1 MPLTMHVV
9 NPSPATDFVPAIMI
23 YRRACATA
31 HQAHARAAEH
41 LATGRNER
49 RLREVDATVE
59 TIVLAQAACE
69 GWIHAAYRL
78 AQVDPPQGGWVAR
91 WQAAPQAICGPSMRD
106 LDAGTIESLRWL
118 SRWRNYLVHDDAQ
131 ARERLRRYVAAGSEV
146 EQLTGAMASEVIAR
160 CDAAFTDAGSILGAR
175 TLAGL
180 HSDFLW
186 RAAAEN

>member
-31 HQAHARAAEH
+31 HQAQARAAEH

-91 WQAAPQAICGPSMRD
+91 GRPRLKRSAARACAISTPARSRAS
-106 LDAGTIESLRWL
+106 AG
-118 SRWRNYLVHDDAQ
+118 
-131 ARERLRRYVAAGSEV
+131 
-146 EQLTGAMASEVIAR
+146 
-160 CDAAFTDAGSILGAR
+160 
-175 TLAGL
+175 
-180 HSDFLW
+180 
-186 RAAAEN
+186 

>member
-1 MPLTMHVV
+1 MPLTVHVV
-9 NPSPATDFVPAIMI
+9 NPSPATDFVPAVMI

-31 HQAHARAAEH
+31 HQAQARAAEH
-41 LATGRNER
+41 LSTGRNER
-49 RLREVDATVE
+49 RLREVDAVVE

-78 AQVDPPQGGWVAR
+78 AGIDPPRGGWVAR
-91 WQAAPQAICGPSMRD
+91 WQAAPQTICGPSARD
-106 LDAGTIESLRWL
+106 LDTDTVENLRWL

-131 ARERLRRYVAAGSEV
+131 ARARLRQYVAAGSEV
-146 EQLTGAMASEVIAR
+146 EHLMAALASEVIER
-160 CDAAFTDAGSILGAR
+160 CDAAFTDAGAILGAR

-186 RAAAEN
+186 RAADED

>member
-1 MPLTMHVV
+1 MPAV
-9 NPSPATDFVPAIMI
+9 MI

-31 HQAHARAAEH
+31 HQAQARAAEH
-41 LATGRNER
+41 LSSGRNER
-49 RLREVDATVE
+49 RLREVDAAVE

-69 GWIHAAYRL
+69 GWIHAVYRL
-78 AQVDPPQGGWVAR
+78 ADIDPPQGNWVAR
-91 WQAAPQAICGPSMRD
+91 WQAAPQAICGPSVRD
-106 LDAGTIESLRWL
+106 LDTGTVESLRWL

-131 ARERLRRYVAAGSEV
+131 ARERLHQHIPPGSEV
-146 EQLTGAMASEVIAR
+146 QQLTAVMATEVIER

-186 RAAAEN
+186 RAADEN